1 MYIEEAT
8 TYQLSGCY
16 NVSIDCHSGDMTANI
31 RTTSLFDGKV
41 YAKGSPVTCMRDID
55 DSLEFSITM
64 EYTDLECGVKR
75 EGLGGYVNEVI
86 IQHHDSIVTSA
97 DLGLQLSCEYDLTNK
112 SVSNNVDLE
121 ITGQI
126 SPSIFEESVV
136 DSPNVVMR
144 VADEN
149 LADVETAVV
158 GDPLNMIFEIL
169 DPESPYEI
177 FIRDLI
183 AVDGATDTEL
193 LLVDERGCP
202 TDAAIM
208 GEVRKSADSNKT
220 LISKFDAFR
229 FPTSDVVQFRAMIT
243 PCLPACE
250 PVVCDVLDY
259 TGQTKAIDSYGRK
272 KRSFNT
278 ALDLFGNPRA
288 RVKRSSTEPEEMLV
302 VQSLKIV
309 DRYGKREQQKQLEKR
324 KRLLDDVNLSFDDSS
339 DHTKAGGAISGEN
352 LFGTDCLDKT
362 SMITGAVI
370 FLLAQ
375 LVIVILFALIWKRNH
390 KETDK
395 GLNMLESRS
404 DSLSYMYDAG
414 FARRVQ

>member
-1 MYIEEAT
+1 
-8 TYQLSGCY
+8 
-16 NVSIDCHSGDMTANI
+16 MTANI

-41 YAKGSPVTCMRDID
+41 YAKGSPVTCMKDVD
-55 DSLEFSITM
+55 GELAFSITM
-64 EYTDLECGVKR
+64 RYNDQECGVKR
-75 EGLGGYVNEVI
+75 EGLGGYINEVI

-112 SVSNNVDLE
+112 SVSNDVDLA
-121 ITGQI
+121 ITGEI
-126 SPSIFEESVV
+126 SPSLFEESVV

-144 VADEN
+144 VANEN
-149 LADVETAVV
+149 GQDTKTAVV
-158 GDPLNMIFEIL
+158 GDPLSMVWEIL

-177 FIRDLI
+177 FVRDLI

-193 LLVDERGCP
+193 VLIDERGCP

-208 GEVRKSADSNKT
+208 GEVRKSETTNKT
-220 LISKFDAFR
+220 LASKFDAFR

-259 TGQTKAIDSYGRK
+259 TGQTKAINSYGRR
-272 KRSFNT
+272 KRDASSSST
-278 ALDLFGNPRA
+278 ELDLFGNPR
-288 RVKRSSTEPEEMLV
+288 RVRRATKPEEVLV

-309 DRYGKREQQKQLEKR
+309 DRYGKRKEQEQQELQKRNRKLDLEASSSSADGSLGID
-324 KRLLDDVNLSFDDSS
+324 LLAEDIVKGNPL
-339 DHTKAGGAISGEN
+339 GGGS
-352 LFGTDCLDKT
+352 DCLDKT
-362 SMITGAVI
+362 SMIAGAVV

-375 LVIVILFALIWKRNH
+375 LIIVVMFALIWRRH
-390 KETDK
+390 QRQADK
-395 GLNMLESRS
+395 GLSVMESRS